1 MIAGFVVAPLLV
13 RRLGTT
19 GYGLWIV
26 IGSLRG
32 YFGLLDLGLRGS
44 VGRQLAFH
52 RARSDHE
59 ATNRTLSSAFAI
71 LGSLGILIV
80 LATLIAAGLF
90 DRIFQPPV
98 DLIDDARLAL
108 LIVGLNLAITFPLQV
123 FDGNLWAAQ
132 RFDILNLVDIPMT
145 IARVA
150 LTFAVVRD
158 ASDIVLL
165 ATLTLLITAG
175 SGAIKAAVS
184 FRQDPSLRIRPRF
197 VSRDTSRGLFGY
209 GWWSFVLT
217 MARLT
222 KTQLSPILIGAQLGI
237 PFVTPYSIARRL
249 QDYAHRVLWTATGVA
264 VPIATGFHARAEISQ
279 QQNLFIEGGKYATV
293 AAIYFVA
300 FFACLGRTLIGL
312 WMGPAFMSAS
322 ILLLVLSLG
331 EFVQMTQSLTGS
343 IILATA
349 RHKVVALVA
358 VLETAISVIL
368 VAIVVQP
375 YGLFGVCLA
384 LAVPQVLFSGI
395 GTMIYGCKV
404 TKVSVTEYLKK
415 AVLPAV
421 TAGAVPVALLGII
434 TRWSMPSGW
443 GPFLLYSAV
452 YSLVYFAACV
462 IVLRPPLGVAA
473 LTDLKTALFRS

>member
-1 MIAGFVVAPLLV
+1 M
-13 RRLGTT
+13 
-19 GYGLWIV
+19 
-26 IGSLRG
+26 
-32 YFGLLDLGLRGS
+32 
-44 VGRQLAFH
+44 
-52 RARSDHE
+52 
-59 ATNRTLSSAFAI
+59 
-71 LGSLGILIV
+71 

-98 DLIDDARLAL
+98 ELIDDARLAL

-150 LTFAVVRD
+150 LTFAIVRD

-165 ATLTLLITAG
+165 AILTLSITAG

-237 PFVTPYSIARRL
+237 PFVTPLFDR
-249 QDYAHRVLWTATGVA
+249 TAAAGLRA
-264 VPIATGFHARAEISQ
+264 QRCYGRQRAWPFRSRQRFHARAEISQ

-322 ILLLVLSLG
+322 IPPDCFSGG

-349 RHKVVALVA
+349 RHKVVALVVMRDCDQRDSRGDRRASLTGCSACVSRWQCRRSFSA
-358 VLETAISVIL
+358 VLA
-368 VAIVVQP
+368 
-375 YGLFGVCLA
+375 
-384 LAVPQVLFSGI
+384 
-395 GTMIYGCKV
+395 
-404 TKVSVTEYLKK
+404 
-415 AVLPAV
+415 
-421 TAGAVPVALLGII
+421 
-434 TRWSMPSGW
+434 R
-443 GPFLLYSAV
+443 
-452 YSLVYFAACV
+452 
-462 IVLRPPLGVAA
+462 
-473 LTDLKTALFRS
+473 